1 MDVDGSPQHDAELW
15 FDDGNLV
22 IQAGNSQFLVHRG
35 ILSARSPVFKDMLS
49 FPQPPDSELVEGRPL
64 VRFPDSEKEV
74 AVFLKAIFV
83 PEFFRP
89 FPFPTKFD
97 IIVGVLRLSH
107 KYGVEYLRRR
117 ALIHLSSAFHTE
129 LAKHDK
135 TDSDSVNAQ
144 SSALDSRTWTWPKER
159 TYLIVAT
166 QLAREVGATW
176 VLPHVLYNLST
187 WFKEMLPKILTSFDH
202 AHQVTFLQ
210 GHSIQAESTSVEI
223 VKFISDGPDGCG
235 NPDCAEGR
243 LSALRIWHETIIPQT
258 FDPLYVWARGQ
269 DSWELLD
276 EELCMCS
283 SCLTSLKQANQA
295 ARQTFW
301 DKLPEIYGLPAW
313 EELEKLKVEAIGTD
327 WLS

>member
-1 MDVDGSPQHDAELW
+1 MLDNAPQRDPELW

-22 IQAGNSQFLVHRG
+22 IHAGNSQFLVHRG

-49 FPQPPDSELVEGRPL
+49 FPQPPESELVEGRPL
-64 VRFPDSEKEV
+64 VHFPDSEKEV
-74 AVFLKAIFV
+74 AVFLKAVFD
-83 PEFFRP
+83 PEFFLP

-129 LAKHDK
+129 LAKRM
-135 TDSDSVNAQ
+135 TRRTTRI
-144 SSALDSRTWTWPKER
+144 RTWTWPKER

-176 VLPHVLYNLST
+176 ILPHVLYNLST
-187 WFKEMLPKILTSFDH
+187 WFKEMLPKILTSFDR
-202 AHQVTFLQ
+202 AQQVTFLQ

-223 VKFISDGPDGCG
+223 VKFISDGLDGCG
-235 NPDCAEGR
+235 TPDCAEGR
-243 LSALRIWHETIIPQT
+243 LFALGKWHEKIIRQT
-258 FDPLYVWARGQ
+258 FNPLYVWARGE
-269 DSWELLD
+269 DYWGLLA
-276 EELCMCS
+276 ERLCS
-283 SCLTSLKQANQA
+283 PCLTSLKQAHQA

-301 DKLPEIYGLPAW
+301 DKLPEIYGLPPW

-327 WLS
+327 WFS